1 MGMITHW
8 PGIDGEV
15 FVGFNIKDTFLK
27 LIKLE
32 PIYES
37 QDGVSSLIYKV
48 APNTYYEMSL
58 VDNIVFISGPK
69 DPKEDARLRAIL
81 KALEGGD
88 E

>member
-15 FVGFNIKDTFLK
+15 FVGVNIKDTFLK
-27 LIKLE
+27 LTKLE

-37 QDGVSSLIYKV
+37 QDGVSSLIYKLS
-48 APNTYYEMSL
+48 PNTYYEMSL
-58 VDNIVFISGPK
+58 VDNIVFISDPI

>member
-15 FVGFNIKDTFLK
+15 FVGVNKVELFLK
-27 LIKLE
+27 LTKLQ

-37 QDGVSSLIYKV
+37 QDGVSLLIYELS
-48 APNTYYEMSL
+48 PNTYYEMSL
-58 VDNIVFISGPK
+58 VDNIVFISDPI

-81 KALEGGD
+81 KSLKGGD